1 MARNI
6 APGANRRFRI
16 ESLRFHNREE
26 LTSVRNI
33 ARMNAY
39 GSGEYKIYAS
49 DIDPEMIEKATH
61 NAERAGVSDDI
72 TFSTSDFIDTS
83 GSGKTIITNPPY
95 GKRLE
100 EADI

>member
-1 MARNI
+1 
-6 APGANRRFRI
+6 
-16 ESLRFHNREE
+16 
-26 LTSVRNI
+26 
-33 ARMNAY
+33 MNAY

-49 DIDPEMIEKATH
+49 DIDPEMIEKAKR
-61 NAERAGVSDDI
+61 NAERAGVTEDI

-100 EADI
+100 DADIAGLYTELEKKIEK